1 MSELTSEKVKEMEK
15 KGFGLR
21 LYSINTD
28 ETICIYNGQ
37 KFHVKKRIPVY
48 DDFFVEMALI
58 Q

>member
-28 ETICIYNGQ
+28 ETICIYNGH
-37 KFHVKKRIPVY
+37 KFHVKKRIPVH
-48 DDFFVEMALI
+48 DDFFVEMVLI
-58 Q
+58 